1 MVRGKELKSS
11 TEFVDYCKK
20 VKETFENQDPFDEDY
35 QLKFP
40 KITRES
46 WEVGMEDLP
55 KLIKWKRKYLLR

>member
-1 MVRGKELKSS
+1 MLSGRLWGSALDEHYLQNLMVRGKELKSS

-46 WEVGMEDLP
+46 
-55 KLIKWKRKYLLR
+55 